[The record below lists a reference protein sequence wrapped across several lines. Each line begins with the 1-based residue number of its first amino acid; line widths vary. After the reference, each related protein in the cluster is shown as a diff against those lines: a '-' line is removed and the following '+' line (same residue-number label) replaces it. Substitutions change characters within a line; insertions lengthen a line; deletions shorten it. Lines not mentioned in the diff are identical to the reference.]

1 MNTPFPEN
9 QSTKLQ
15 EHYWLSVFWI
25 LGLAF
30 LWLSVTGMKHHF
42 DSQHY
47 QTVDGRYYAELSH
60 DLLEGREMKI
70 TGILNKQ
77 GKSFSPYPPGYP
89 ALLAAVDLVHP
100 DLIVPHHIWLHA
112 VLFLL
117 LGLIWVRFLPSWPLI
132 LVFFTDTLLEV
143 GTYNW
148 SEFSFI
154 ICLITVAL
162 LLAKSK
168 KDGTL
173 FIWFLL
179 LIALILSSMIRY
191 AALCQMLVL
200 SVLVAASFR
209 TDRLRSLRL
218 FRVML
223 GYGLFLV
230 SFSVWE
236 WWISGQVTGGD
247 RYPNPDGIQELM
259 RDLFTEF
266 GNQLLIFK
274 DYTGSSVFSF
284 RAGLAA
290 MAILSFFLFRH
301 FKKQPA
307 ENTTDT
313 LETAPSFEREVSV
326 HLLLMG
332 ICYLLFMIPTRLY
345 FYFAETFDLRLLGP
359 GFSLLWL
366 SFFTFLSGKTK
377 KTPRLALFLF
387 LGFALFFTLPKQ
399 PMFDAYQEKFW
410 LRTGPVFPPR

>member
-1 MNTPFPEN
+1 M
-9 QSTKLQ
+9 
-15 EHYWLSVFWI
+15 SVFWI
-25 LGLAF
+25 LGLGF
-30 LWLSVTGMKHHF
+30 LWLSVTGIKHHF

-230 SFSVWE
+230 
-236 WWISGQVTGGD
+236 
-247 RYPNPDGIQELM
+247 
-259 RDLFTEF
+259 
-266 GNQLLIFK
+266 
-274 DYTGSSVFSF
+274 
-284 RAGLAA
+284 
-290 MAILSFFLFRH
+290 
-301 FKKQPA
+301 
-307 ENTTDT
+307 
-313 LETAPSFEREVSV
+313 
-326 HLLLMG
+326 
-332 ICYLLFMIPTRLY
+332 
-345 FYFAETFDLRLLGP
+345 
-359 GFSLLWL
+359 GF
-366 SFFTFLSGKTK
+366 
-377 KTPRLALFLF
+377 
-387 LGFALFFTLPKQ
+387 
-399 PMFDAYQEKFW
+399 
-410 LRTGPVFPPR
+410 

>member
-25 LGLAF
+25 LGLSF
-30 LWLSVTGMKHHF
+30 LWLAVTGVKHHF
-42 DSQHY
+42 DSRHY
-47 QTVDGRYYAELSH
+47 QTVDGGYYTELSQ
-60 DLLEGREMKI
+60 DLLEGKEMKI
-70 TGILNKQ
+70 HGILNKQ

-89 ALLAAVDLVHP
+89 ALLATVDLIQP
-100 DLIVPHHIWLHA
+100 DPIVPNHIWLHA
-112 VLFLL
+112 VLLWL
-117 LGLIWVRFLPSWPLI
+117 LGLIWVRFLPAWPLI
-132 LVFFTDTLLEV
+132 LVFFTDTLLET

-154 ICLITVAL
+154 ICLMSVSL
-162 LLAKSK
+162 LLARTK

-179 LIALILSSMIRY
+179 LFVLILSSMIRY
-191 AALCQMLVL
+191 AAVFQMLVL
-200 SVLVAASFR
+200 VALVAASFR
-209 TDRLRSLRL
+209 TDRPRSVRL
-218 FRVML
+218 FRVMMGFGMYL
-223 GYGLFLV
+223 IC
-230 SFSVWE
+230 FSVWE
-236 WWISGQVTGGD
+236 WWIAGQVTGGD
-247 RYPNPDGIQELM
+247 RYPNQDGIHDLM
-259 RDLFTEF
+259 QALFTET

-284 RAGLAA
+284 RAGLVA
-290 MAILSFFLFRH
+290 MAIISFFMFRY
-301 FKKQPA
+301 FKKQA
-307 ENTTDT
+307 TQNTIDSV
-313 LETAPSFEREVSV
+313 ETALSFEKVVSV

-377 KTPRLALFLF
+377 KTPRLALLLY

-399 PMFDAYQEKFW
+399 AMFDSYQEKFW
-410 LRTGPVFPPR
+410 LRTGPVFPSR

>member
-1 MNTPFPEN
+1 M
-9 QSTKLQ
+9 
-15 EHYWLSVFWI
+15 SVFWI
-25 LGLAF
+25 LGFGF
-30 LWLSVTGMKHHF
+30 LWLSVTGIKHHF
-42 DSQHY
+42 DSRHY

-200 SVLVAASFR
+200 SVLVTASFR

>member
-25 LGLAF
+25 LGFGF
-30 LWLSVTGMKHHF
+30 LWLSVTGIKHHF
-42 DSQHY
+42 DSRHY

-200 SVLVAASFR
+200 SVLVTASFR